1 METTHIRIKEVLNNK
16 GIKQIWFA
24 DKLEKSQKTVN
35 MYVNNELQQPIPVLY
50 EIAKILE
57 VEPSDLLKP
66 SSTLT
71 SN

>member
-1 METTHIRIKEVLNNK
+1 METTYNRIKEVLNNK
-16 GIKQIWFA
+16 GIKQIWLA
-24 DKLEKSQKTVN
+24 DKLGKSQKTVN
-35 MYVNNELQQPIPVLY
+35 MYVNNELQPPIPVLY